1 MSALWLTVQDWTAL
15 QVVNGRDYV
24 LNSLFTTLLY
34 MAMIG
39 VTFKLAMIGIYV
51 LLFSLSH
58 FLFPVYSLLWILV
71 CRTQVNPEVLK
82 VISYIIIVSHKSH

>member
-39 VTFKLAMIGIYV
+39 IYV

-58 FLFPVYSLLWILV
+58 FLFLVYSLLWILV

>member
-1 MSALWLTVQDWTAL
+1 MA
-15 QVVNGRDYV
+15 NGTGLDGTTSCQRRDCV

-39 VTFKLAMIGIYV
+39 VTFKHGSDWCICVTV
-51 LLFSLSH
+51 LTLSH

>member
-1 MSALWLTVQDWTAL
+1 MADGTGLAL
-15 QVVNGRDYV
+15 QVVNGLDYV

-34 MAMIG
+34 M
-39 VTFKLAMIGIYV
+39 AMIGIYV